1 VAVNLFILTLPFT
14 YSTFKDGKRWWD
26 LFLTIA
32 KEEEPMPQTKE
43 MSSKLC
49 KWALAALV
57 VGGFLAAGAFPVFS
71 EKEKKVK
78 NETIGASAM
87 GTGSQMGQVIS
98 ISVEI
103 YDYSTPEDKQVL
115 VEAFSKGQNQGLVNA
130 LTKMHAVG
138 HISITGTLGYD
149 LAFIRMIP
157 TPTGRKIRF
166 VTNRQLTFGEVFAD
180 SQSTAFNLTAGEFDV
195 DDTDKKKSTGVLYPA
210 CQLAIDK
217 DGQLKIELT
226 QNSWKLV
233 DVLDW
238 KGTPGV
244 N

>member
-1 VAVNLFILTLPFT
+1 
-14 YSTFKDGKRWWD
+14 
-26 LFLTIA
+26 
-32 KEEEPMPQTKE
+32 MPRTNK
-43 MSSKLC
+43 MSSKSY
-49 KWALAALV
+49 KWTLAVFMVSGLLV
-57 VGGFLAAGAFPVFS
+57 SVAFPALS
-71 EKEKKVK
+71 AKRAKD
-78 NETIGASAM
+78 ETIEATAM
-87 GTGSQMGQVIS
+87 GTGTQMGQIVS

-103 YDYSTPEDKQVL
+103 YEYSTPEDKQVL
-115 VEAFSKGQNQGLVNA
+115 LEAFSKGQNQGLVNA

-149 LAFIRMIP
+149 LAFIRMTP

-180 SQSTAFNLTAGEFDV
+180 SQSTAFNLTGGEFDV
-195 DDTDKKKSTGVLYPA
+195 NDTDKKKSTGVLYPA

-217 DGQLKIELT
+217 EGQLQIELN
-226 QNSWKLV
+226 QNAWKLV

>member
-1 VAVNLFILTLPFT
+1 MLQTN
-14 YSTFKDGKRWWD
+14 KRSN
-26 LFLTIA
+26 
-32 KEEEPMPQTKE
+32 K
-43 MSSKLC
+43 SY
-49 KWALAALV
+49 KWALASLMASGLLV
-57 VGGFLAAGAFPVFS
+57 SAVFPAFSQKP
-71 EKEKKVK
+71 KKVK
-78 NETIGASAM
+78 NETIEASAM

-103 YDYSTPEDKQVL
+103 YDYSTPEDRQVL
-115 VEAFSKGQNQGLVNA
+115 VQAFSTGQNQGLVNA

-149 LAFIRMIP
+149 LAFIKMIP

-166 VTNRQLTFGEVFAD
+166 VTNRQLRFGEVFTD
-180 SQSTAFNLTAGEFDV
+180 SQSTAFNLTGGEFDV
-195 DDTDKKKSTGVLYPA
+195 DDTDKKKSTGILYPE

-217 DGQLKIELT
+217 EGQLQIQLA
-226 QNSWKLV
+226 QNAWKLV

-238 KGTPGV
+238 KGTAGV